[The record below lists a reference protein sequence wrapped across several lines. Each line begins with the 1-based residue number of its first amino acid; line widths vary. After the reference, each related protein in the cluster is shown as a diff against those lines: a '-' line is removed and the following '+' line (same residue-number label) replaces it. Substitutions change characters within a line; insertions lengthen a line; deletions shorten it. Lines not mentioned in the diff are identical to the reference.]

1 MYGTRRVGMEA
12 SSSHL
17 DGVGSATILGRGR
30 AYKVYIKMFG
40 MVTNPSLRL
49 KVGYTFMYI

>member
-1 MYGTRRVGMEA
+1 MEA